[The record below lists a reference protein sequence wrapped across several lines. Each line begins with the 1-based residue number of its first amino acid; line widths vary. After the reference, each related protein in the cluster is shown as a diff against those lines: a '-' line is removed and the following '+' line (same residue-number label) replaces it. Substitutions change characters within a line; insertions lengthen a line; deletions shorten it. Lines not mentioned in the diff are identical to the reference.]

1 MHRSCIRGWYGLTAV
16 VILLALGNPDL
27 RAAGPPPVEAFAEL
41 PPIADIHLSPD
52 GSRAVMLRA
61 VQGSYQV
68 VVADFASG
76 DMRMLMASDPEQF
89 LFNWCRW
96 ANAERIVCSIRS
108 YGTLRAG
115 RTSAGLRRYQD
126 GRIVFTR
133 LLAINADGSGQ
144 VQLVP
149 EAVTRPGERLEWNP
163 PDQDTV
169 LSWLPEEPQNILV
182 QLAREDRVHPT
193 PYRLDIHDNR
203 LRRVRRHHSA
213 VARWFADRSGELR
226 FGAGFRDLEPVGFSV
241 RDNDLEEVD
250 LSAVAGIRPPQL
262 LGFAPNGGAYVLANM
277 GQNTR
282 GLYRMDP
289 ATGEV
294 LETLHSDPDFDSDG
308 TLVTASADGRALVLY
323 HARETPAVTW
333 FDAGL
338 AQRVRAA
345 RESVPGQPSRARL
358 ITADQSLETLILRID
373 GNGARPRYFLYDH
386 GEQHLMRLAESY
398 PGLPGIVEPR
408 PVTIPARDGT
418 PVPAYLTLPPGGQR
432 KGLPTVILPHGGP
445 WSRDTGAPHYW
456 VQFLVSR
463 GYAVLQ
469 PNFRGSS
476 GHGDRYLAAGFEQW
490 GLAMQN
496 DLVDGLDW
504 LVEQGIADP
513 ERVCMV
519 GGSYGGYAA
528 LVAAYQIPERLRCAV
543 SFAGV
548 SDLDG
553 VVERMRNF
561 RFGELGVAR
570 IQEGDARRRSSPIH
584 NVERIGVPLL
594 LVHGDVDRSVL
605 VEQSRS
611 LADALEAAGKPFRYI
626 EQTNG
631 DHYLSLQAHRLEFL
645 EALEGF
651 LQTHLG
657 G

>member
-1 MHRSCIRGWYGLTAV
+1 
-16 VILLALGNPDL
+16 
-27 RAAGPPPVEAFAEL
+27 
-41 PPIADIHLSPD
+41 
-52 GSRAVMLRA
+52 
-61 VQGSYQV
+61 
-68 VVADFASG
+68 
-76 DMRMLMASDPEQF
+76 
-89 LFNWCRW
+89 
-96 ANAERIVCSIRS
+96 
-108 YGTLRAG
+108 
-115 RTSAGLRRYQD
+115 
-126 GRIVFTR
+126 
-133 LLAINADGSGQ
+133 
-144 VQLVP
+144 
-149 EAVTRPGERLEWNP
+149 
-163 PDQDTV
+163 
-169 LSWLPEEPQNILV
+169 
-182 QLAREDRVHPT
+182 
-193 PYRLDIHDNR
+193 
-203 LRRVRRHHSA
+203 
-213 VARWFADRSGELR
+213 
-226 FGAGFRDLEPVGFSV
+226 
-241 RDNDLEEVD
+241 
-250 LSAVAGIRPPQL
+250 
-262 LGFAPNGGAYVLANM
+262 
-277 GQNTR
+277 
-282 GLYRMDP
+282 
-289 ATGEV
+289 
-294 LETLHSDPDFDSDG
+294 
-308 TLVTASADGRALVLY
+308 
-323 HARETPAVTW
+323 
-333 FDAGL
+333 
-338 AQRVRAA
+338 
-345 RESVPGQPSRARL
+345 
-358 ITADQSLETLILRID
+358 
-373 GNGARPRYFLYDH
+373 
-386 GEQHLMRLAESY
+386 MRLAESY